1 MRCRGGGDITV
12 RHNALRDEC
21 FFRCLTA
28 GLDAELEASGL
39 LPDDPRRRPGDV
51 VLRSCPGQ
59 GPVALD
65 FAVTCP
71 LQVALRRDASG
82 RQLAAAM
89 AYEAEKLED
98 RDTAQRCAAQ
108 GLKLIPMVTETFG
121 GWGPAAQGFFLSL
134 AKASAERS
142 GTDVSLATCQLY
154 HSMGIRLQRANAR
167 AILSRIASTT
177 TSCDYT
183 ALAATSRSEAA
194 LVLSAATAA
203 PV

>member
-1 MRCRGGGDITV
+1 M
-12 RHNALRDEC
+12 RDEC
-21 FFRCLTA
+21 FFRCLAA

-51 VLRSCPGQ
+51 VVRSCPGQ

-71 LQVALRRDASG
+71 LQVAMRRDASG

-98 RDTAQRCAAQ
+98 RNTAQRCAAQ
-108 GLKLIPMVTETFG
+108 GLKLIPMIAETFG
-121 GWGPAAQGFFLSL
+121 GWGPAAQGFFNSL

-142 GTDVSLATCQLY
+142 GMDVFTATCQLY

-167 AILSRIASTT
+167 AILARLAPASASRDF
-177 TSCDYT
+177 TS
-183 ALAATSRSEAA
+183 LADASRSEAVLA
-194 LVLSAATAA
+194 LSAAVAG
-203 PV
+203 PP